1 MRINTNNNLRKEITA
16 LDLAVK
22 MLRAENEG
30 MRRSVVTLKMAI
42 DAPLAL
48 WESHWLQGLPKHEQ
62 ELIRK
67 TANNIASALKPAPVI
82 TNTITSTTP
91 IKTVV
96 KPVKPKKQTRQR
108 STATNTS
115 ARWTPADDKKLM
127 RMVKA
132 NEPNV
137 HIAAV
142 LGRSVGACAQRV
154 KILKAG
160 KK

>member
-1 MRINTNNNLRKEITA
+1 MRINTNNNLRKEISA

-48 WESHWLQGLPKHEQ
+48 WEQHWLQGLPKHEQ

-67 TANNIASALKPAPVI
+67 TANNIASALKPVPPTVI
-82 TNTITSTTP
+82 HQTVTSNTSATP
-91 IKTVV
+91 AKSVL
-96 KPVKPKKQTRQR
+96 KPVKRTPSK
-108 STATNTS
+108 ATN
-115 ARWTPADDKKLM
+115 RNQPWTAADDKKLM

-137 HIAAV
+137 HIADV

-154 KILKAG
+154 NILKNR
-160 KK
+160 KN